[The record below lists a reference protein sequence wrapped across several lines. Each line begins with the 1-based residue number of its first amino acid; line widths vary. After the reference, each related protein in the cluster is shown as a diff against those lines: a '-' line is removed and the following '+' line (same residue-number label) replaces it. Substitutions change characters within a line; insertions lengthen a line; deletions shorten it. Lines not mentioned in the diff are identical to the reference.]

1 MDTRRVDD
9 YIKRLKNELS
19 FLEDVLEN
27 RPEGKQHYLKKDI
40 LALKWVIRFAEDN
53 VLLAAE
59 HQTKWFNEGTNG
71 QTN

>member
-9 YIKRLKNELS
+9 YIGRLKNELK
-19 FLEDVLEN
+19 FLEQLLEE

-40 LALKWVIRFAEDN
+40 MALKWVIRFAEDN

-59 HQTKWFNEGTNG
+59 HQTKWFNELGEKE
-71 QTN
+71 

>member
-9 YIKRLKNELS
+9 YISRLKNELR
-19 FLEDVLEN
+19 FLEQVLTE

-40 LALKWVIRFAEDN
+40 LALQWVIRFAEDN

-59 HQTKWFNEGTNG
+59 HQNKWFNELGEKDG
-71 QTN
+71 